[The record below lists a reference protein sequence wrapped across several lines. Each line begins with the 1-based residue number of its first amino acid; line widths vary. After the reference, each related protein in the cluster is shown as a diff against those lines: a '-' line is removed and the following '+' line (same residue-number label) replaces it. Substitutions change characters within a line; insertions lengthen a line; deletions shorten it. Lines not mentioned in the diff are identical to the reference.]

1 MFWKRGQKVQF
12 CTKTGTDK
20 KEFIRYKDRVSLI
33 ITQFESALYCE
44 CGL

>member
-20 KEFIRYKDRVSLI
+20 KEFIRYRI
-33 ITQFESALYCE
+33 EYH
-44 CGL
+44 

>member
-1 MFWKRGQKVQF
+1 MFWKRGKKVQF

-20 KEFIRYKDRVSLI
+20 KEFIRYKDTLI
-33 ITQFESALYCE
+33 ITQFENALYCE